1 MCRVQREKT
10 WHSGRRGCILWPC
23 QGQNGNPGSDVI
35 GLDKADLDK
44 ADLQAAAESRLRSAR
59 LYIGSMLAVI
69 RGEANLRA
77 GLKLKDFSRLGLLS
91 VDVFVVGPEFSM
103 SIEFSKILTDEFQ
116 NSSYATTWDWTTNR
130 LHGGDASYIVSNLS
144 QQPGPLPGRVPARQ
158 RTGLRLK
165 YRHSTRGACTSPARA
180 LGCPNC
186 QNLPIE
192 AEKALAGSR
201 QRRFW
206 TRGKP

>member
-1 MCRVQREKT
+1 MHRSLIFLSLATLVLLASSATGQKSAIQPYLERERFMLFNACRPMRVIVSLPHADKD
-10 WHSGRRGCILWPC
+10 
-23 QGQNGNPGSDVI
+23 SDVI

-144 QQPGPLPGRVPARQ
+144 QHLDHFLAAYLRVNEPAC
-158 RTGLRLK
+158 G
-165 YRHSTRGACTSPARA
+165 
-180 LGCPNC
+180 
-186 QNLPIE
+186 
-192 AEKALAGSR
+192 
-201 QRRFW
+201 
-206 TRGKP
+206 